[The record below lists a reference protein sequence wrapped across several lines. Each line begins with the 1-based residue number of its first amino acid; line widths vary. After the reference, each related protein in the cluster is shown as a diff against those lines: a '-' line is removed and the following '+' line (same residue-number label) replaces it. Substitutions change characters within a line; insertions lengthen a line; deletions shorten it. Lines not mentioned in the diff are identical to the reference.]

1 MAILSRALYSIHK
14 APLAA
19 LYSELDQAA
28 ASVSALL
35 VGTAGSVVERKNASG
50 MRFYAHQFY
59 DAEGKKRERYVAGPV
74 GRDEADRRAADLRER
89 IAALKDISKSARLLV
104 REGYHLA
111 DSRTY
116 ATLAALHNHGLFE
129 AGATL
134 LGSHSYGVLL
144 NHLGVRAATY
154 ETRDVDIARD
164 ERLAL
169 KSALNEGLLGV
180 LLESGVRFVE
190 APRLNVRE
198 PSTSFMKPG
207 APGFQVDL
215 LTPVR
220 RNQKPFRPVSI
231 PELMAHAT
239 GMPHLDYLLAETQ
252 FATLIAREGVCRVR
266 VPVPARMA
274 WHKLLVSALRATQ
287 SSKSRKDFDQ
297 GCVLIAVVAELD
309 SDALLD
315 AAAALPVTAKARI
328 FKRSAMVE
336 SALAAHPRALELF
349 KEAAAA
355 KKPVRR

>member
-1 MAILSRALYSIHK
+1 MVIQSRALYVAHK
-14 APLAA
+14 APLMAM
-19 LYSELDQAA
+19 YSELDQAA
-28 ASVSALL
+28 TSVSELP

-50 MRFYAHQFY
+50 MHFYAHQFY

-74 GRDEADRRAADLRER
+74 GREEADRRATDLRDR
-89 IAALKDISKSARLLV
+89 IALFRDISKSARLLV

-116 ATLAALHNHGLFE
+116 ATLAALHNRGLFE

-134 LGSHSYGVLL
+134 LGSHAYGVLL
-144 NHLGVRAATY
+144 NHLGVRAAAY

-164 ERLAL
+164 GQLAL
-169 KSALNEGLLGV
+169 KSGLADGFLGV

-207 APGFQVDL
+207 APAFQVDL
-215 LTPVR
+215 LTPAR
-220 RNQKPFRPVSI
+220 KNRKPFSPVSI

-239 GMPHLDYLLAETQ
+239 GMPYLDYLLAETQ

-266 VPVPARMA
+266 VPVPERMA
-274 WHKLLVSALRATQ
+274 WHKLLVAALRATQ

-297 GCVLIAVVAELD
+297 GCVLIAVVGDLD
-309 SDALLD
+309 GEALLD
-315 AAAALPVTAKARI
+315 AAAALPATAKTRI
-328 FKRSAMVE
+328 FKRAAMTE
-336 SALAAHPRALELF
+336 AALAAHPRALEVF
-349 KEAAAA
+349 REAGSNR
-355 KKPVRR
+355 KT